1 MCDFLQSVHDEFK
14 KILTEQGVLTDEQ
27 ISISC
32 ARAIEVIQFKN
43 SGAVIYLKK
52 HTEQLI
58 KDRNSKIINEYTGR
72 NHRKLASKYQL
83 SVNRIYSIVREGT
96 DNKQTSWITD
106 FF

>member
-43 SGAVIYLKK
+43 SGDARRPVIVSYRVCAQPLFPPSR
-52 HTEQLI
+52 H
-58 KDRNSKIINEYTGR
+58 
-72 NHRKLASKYQL
+72 
-83 SVNRIYSIVREGT
+83 
-96 DNKQTSWITD
+96 
-106 FF
+106 